1 MTAKKLTVIPA
12 FVTNTTL
19 IFLAG
24 FAFIIPTAHADKNVQ
39 GDEITVINDSDA
51 DASPSL
57 TLSPSL
63 SINPAIN
70 YLPDQVS
77 PKDPNPSQS
86 DTLNSDLRQRIIQ
99 SYGMPNLES
108 GYTSTHESFYAN
120 RPDYV
125 KRMIERSQKY
135 LYHIVVEVEK
145 RGMPSEIALLPMI
158 ESGYNPQAYS
168 RSKAS
173 GIWQFIPSTG
183 KSFGLKQN
191 WWVDNRRDVTEATK
205 AALDYLQKLHVM
217 FGTWDLA
224 LAAYNAG
231 EGTVQRAIDRN
242 RRNGLPTDYA
252 SLALPPETRNY
263 VPKLQAVKNIMTNPE
278 SYGLYIQPIANKPY
292 FTKVRAPEQI
302 DSALAAKLA
311 EISFEEFSSLNP
323 EYNRPIIT
331 ANGTV
336 HEILLPVSAAET
348 FKENLANYDK
358 PLVSWQTYHAKRGER
373 AESIARKFGINLAQL
388 KDVNDLP
395 NRDKIAGAR
404 PLLVPSNG
412 HISESSIDTN
422 EPINTEPEVT
432 SGKDNVSDKTTTKI
446 HVVKNKES
454 IASIAKHYGVSAK
467 TLLAINH
474 LKNGRVKTGQK
485 LMVDTGLLR
494 TKSELSKQQQ
504 LKIAK
509 NSEKNNKSA
518 SNSKAHA
525 NKKTTDKNK
534 YYVVKRGDTLDSI
547 SKKFDVGRNNLQR
560 WNKISGSHISPGL
573 TLTVRKADDV

>member
-1 MTAKKLTVIPA
+1 MTAKILTALPA
-12 FVTNTTL
+12 IFVNTTF
-19 IFLAG
+19 IFLTG
-24 FAFIIPTAHADKNVQ
+24 FVSTVTPVAYADTNAQ
-39 GDEITVINDSDA
+39 GDEITVINDNDA
-51 DASPSL
+51 DISPNL
-57 TLSPSL
+57 TLSPNL
-63 SINPAIN
+63 SINPALN
-70 YLPDQVS
+70 YLPDQ
-77 PKDPNPSQS
+77 PAPEKDTSE
-86 DTLNSDLRQRIIQ
+86 DDLRQRIIDG
-99 SYGMPNLES
+99 YGMPNVDS

-183 KSFGLKQN
+183 KNFGLKQN
-191 WWVDNRRDVTEATK
+191 WWVDNRRDVTGATK

-242 RRNGLPTDYA
+242 RKSGLPTDYA

-263 VPKLQAVKNIMTNPE
+263 VPKLQAMKNIMTNPE
-278 SYGLYIQPIANKPY
+278 HYGLYIQPIANKPY

-323 EYNRPIIT
+323 EYNRPVIT
-331 ANGTV
+331 ATGTV

-348 FKENLANYDK
+348 FKDNLANYDK

-388 KDVNDLP
+388 KDINDLP

-412 HISESSIDTN
+412 SATEA
-422 EPINTEPEVT
+422 PINTDETANIQPEVSNDDINAT
-432 SGKDNVSDKTTTKI
+432 SKSTTKI
-446 HVVKNKES
+446 HVVRNNES
-454 IASIAKHYGVSAK
+454 IITIAKRYGLSAK
-467 TLLAINH
+467 SLLAMNH
-474 LKNGRVKTGQK
+474 LKNGHVKAGQK
-485 LMVDTGLLR
+485 LVIEVQMAGR
-494 TKSELSKQQQ
+494 SANANLSKKEQ

-509 NSEKNNKSA
+509 TNRNINKTVSNNKLD
-518 SNSKAHA
+518 K
-525 NKKTTDKNK
+525 NKKDALLNK
-534 YYVVKRGDTLDSI
+534 YYVVKRGDTLESI
-547 SKKFDVGRNNLQR
+547 SKKFDVGRNSLQR
-560 WNKISGSHISPGL
+560 WNKISGSHIAPGS
-573 TLTVRKADDV
+573 TLTVRKADDA